1 MERRIITTEG
11 KLANL
16 LKISEKSVREKFKN
30 ERVEAGKYDLIKC
43 FEKFLEN
50 MKGKDDELKDLE
62 IERKRLKNDILKNK
76 YHKVEDVERI
86 VMDMLSNFKSKIMAI
101 PIKLSQELES
111 NEVIKNEDKLKCQEL
126 IRKQLDEAL
135 SELTEY
141 EYKEV
146 DDGTEDS

>member
-50 MKGKDDELKDLE
+50 MKGKDDELKELE

>member
-1 MERRIITTEG
+1 MERRIITSEG